1 MALTGTWV
9 NQDDSAV
16 AVYVGLPAVLC
27 GSDVTVNLSGPT
39 DPQAWTLAS
48 YAAYAPDG
56 TAVALSGLSV
66 AAVSSTVIRLT
77 LTAACT
83 DSLTLP
89 DDSSRGILYL
99 EVWRTDAGS
108 TYPLRRL
115 ALPFYAAVRG

>member
-16 AVYVGLPAVLC
+16 RVYVGLPAVLT
-27 GSDVTVNLSGPT
+27 GQSLVVNLTGPT
-39 DPQAWTLAS
+39 DPQAWTLAA

-56 TAVALSGLSV
+56 PSVALDGLAV
-66 AAVSSTVIRLT
+66 AAVSSTAIRLT